1 MYIMLLILNYLY
13 YLSIV
18 FKSRLLIVYFMGL
31 VIYFVLTL
39 FCGYMAFELGRYVIA
54 TGDALPLIIVLLLVL
69 LSIHCIRQ
77 VYKAIKSK
85 DLDILD

>member
-1 MYIMLLILNYLY
+1 MLLILNYLY

-18 FKSRLLIVYFMGL
+18 FKSRLLIVFFMGIF
-31 VIYFVLTL
+31 IYFVLAL
-39 FCGYMAFELGRYVIA
+39 FCWYMAFELGRYVIA
-54 TGDALPLIIVLLLVL
+54 TGDAPPIIIVSLLVL

-77 VYKAIKSK
+77 IYKAPKNK

>member
-1 MYIMLLILNYLY
+1 MDVFIYL
-13 YLSIV
+13 
-18 FKSRLLIVYFMGL
+18 
-31 VIYFVLTL
+31 VLTL

-54 TGDALPLIIVLLLVL
+54 TGDALPIIIVSLLVL

-77 VYKAIKSK
+77 VYKAIKNKNK

>member
-1 MYIMLLILNYLY
+1 MGVFIYL
-13 YLSIV
+13 
-18 FKSRLLIVYFMGL
+18 
-31 VIYFVLTL
+31 VLTL

-54 TGDALPLIIVLLLVL
+54 TGDALPIIIVSLLVL

-77 VYKAIKSK
+77 VYKGIKNK

>member
-1 MYIMLLILNYLY
+1 
-13 YLSIV
+13 
-18 FKSRLLIVYFMGL
+18 
-31 VIYFVLTL
+31 
-39 FCGYMAFELGRYVIA
+39 MAFELGRYVIA

-77 VYKAIKSK
+77 VYNAIKNK